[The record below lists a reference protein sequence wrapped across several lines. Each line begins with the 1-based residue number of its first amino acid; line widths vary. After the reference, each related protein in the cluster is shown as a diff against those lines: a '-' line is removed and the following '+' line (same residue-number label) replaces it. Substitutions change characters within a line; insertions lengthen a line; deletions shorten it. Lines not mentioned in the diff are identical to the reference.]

1 MLNKNARDG
10 VKHPKSSEGSVTA
23 KALDADTPLILR
35 QSGSK
40 LRFSF
45 EEFLPHS
52 IFVVFFILFLSLFS
66 HNLLLL
72 LSCCQWDDLTFT
84 FLFVLV
90 LILNQLFFFF
100 LLPLL
105 FLLLDS
111 LLI

>member
-1 MLNKNARDG
+1 MFNKDSRDG
-10 VKHPKSSEGSVTA
+10 IEDPESSEGSVTA
-23 KALDADTPLILR
+23 KALNTDTPLILR

-45 EEFLPHS
+45 EEILPHS
-52 IFVVFFILFLSLFS
+52 VFMVFFILFLSLFS

-72 LSCCQWDDLTFT
+72 LSCCQWNDLTFT
-84 FLFVLV
+84 FLFVFV